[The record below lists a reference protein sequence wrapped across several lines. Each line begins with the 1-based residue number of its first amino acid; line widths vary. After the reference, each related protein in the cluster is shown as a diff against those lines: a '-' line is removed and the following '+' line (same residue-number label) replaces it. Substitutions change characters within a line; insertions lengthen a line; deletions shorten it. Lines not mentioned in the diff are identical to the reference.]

1 MEQRSTSSLYGTFFS
16 LLLVLVF
23 SSFLI
28 FVSVR
33 TYILFGSYTGLT
45 DHFNTIGVIFL
56 IFWILVISLLL
67 RLIRRKQVH
76 AGVRVKAKEL
86 GENYVVFQN
95 KASGLSVLGGPSCR
109 FLGFH
114 ELWPDLRFC
123 RTLLCA

>member
-56 IFWILVISLLL
+56 IFWILVISLLPAPAAF
-67 RLIRRKQVH
+67 
-76 AGVRVKAKEL
+76 AGPVTRVL
-86 GENYVVFQN
+86 TR
-95 KASGLSVLGGPSCR
+95 ASR
-109 FLGFH
+109 
-114 ELWPDLRFC
+114 
-123 RTLLCA
+123 